1 MSWQRYEVQAATN
14 VQEYLGLGGSKD
26 DLRNDVAKGYVKCD
40 GDWKTAIAARAAH
53 VAAQQTLS
61 SDDDS
66 SDSDAD
72 DSVQRVSQPGATL
85 TFDYRDVLLIG
96 NPDVTS
102 QAKGGHLVSKLV
114 LHTLNEDE
122 DDTHLKFGMG
132 VFAGEPS
139 SLFAMCWGELL
150 SEYVIRTDDD
160 MDDGNRVRTTSALRC
175 FEVKIDRRGAK
186 VKCKLESKEMH
197 MVSASNITAVA
208 TLDAPTLAAAKTAL
222 EHPKWRADMFKGIG
236 DLGDYLQRFN
246 NLGQLGGGARR
257 AQVEKVNADA
267 HHIYV
272 KRIWP
277 LSRDVGAA
285 RRIECVRMQ
294 SELRRLW
301 LGFAFD
307 EGSTAVVGDEFFQLM
322 LASSQA
328 DFVHHL
334 RPEYVPG
341 LSADLPMPRM
351 GREVRR
357 ERLQR
362 QQTEQRTPTS
372 PSMMSSVTAA
382 VRGALS
388 RSPARKKPRAAAAA
402 PPSPT
407 GWRLRFEE
415 ILKRVIDPSEAFVA
429 ARRTRR

>member
-1 MSWQRYEVQAATN
+1 
-14 VQEYLGLGGSKD
+14 
-26 DLRNDVAKGYVKCD
+26 
-40 GDWKTAIAARAAH
+40 
-53 VAAQQTLS
+53 
-61 SDDDS
+61 
-66 SDSDAD
+66 
-72 DSVQRVSQPGATL
+72 
-85 TFDYRDVLLIG
+85 
-96 NPDVTS
+96 
-102 QAKGGHLVSKLV
+102 
-114 LHTLNEDE
+114 
-122 DDTHLKFGMG
+122 
-132 VFAGEPS
+132 
-139 SLFAMCWGELL
+139 
-150 SEYVIRTDDD
+150 

-186 VKCKLESKEMH
+186 VKCKLDSKEMH

-388 RSPARKKPRAAAAA
+388 RSPARKTPRAAAAA

-415 ILKRVIDPSEAFVA
+415 ILKRVIDPSEAWWPRGEHVVEKAGWRTGAKKGFAFAEAGSSLREPLTRTYAFFGIDAGVWFQRRGHRIH
-429 ARRTRR
+429 ARRRSLCGPS